1 MQISALACKN
11 TRTLRYARLTRF
23 SEDATI
29 VVVENIAGTIQ
40 RRVKHSESKSSI
52 FSWITLPVSVN
63 RSISAY

>member
-23 SEDATI
+23 LEDATI
-29 VVVENIAGTIQ
+29 VVVENIGTIQ

-63 RSISAY
+63 RSIFAY